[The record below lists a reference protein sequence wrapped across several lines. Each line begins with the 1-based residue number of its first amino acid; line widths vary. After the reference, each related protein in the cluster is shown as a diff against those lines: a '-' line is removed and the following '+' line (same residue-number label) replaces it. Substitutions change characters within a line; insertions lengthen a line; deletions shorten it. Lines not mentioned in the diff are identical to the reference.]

1 MTSANSPPK
10 LFTLI
15 LLTGLS
21 VLSLNMFLP
30 SLNNIAIALQ
40 ADYTLVSISISGFMA
55 VTAILQLIIGP
66 LSDRYGRRPILLAAL
81 AIFSIASVGCLLATD
96 IWVFLFFRL
105 LQSVITAGWIVSFA
119 IVRDTT
125 SKQKTASLI
134 GYISMAMAIA
144 PMLGPMLGGVLDDL
158 FGWRASFFVFTL
170 LGVVIFGLCWF
181 DLEETNQASS
191 ATFTKQFRTYPALLR
206 SSVYWG
212 FALCLAFSTGAFF
225 SFIAGAPLVT
235 ETLFSLSPT
244 MLGFCIGS
252 ITAGFMLGSFISGRV
267 AERYS
272 LTTMMIAGQLIACI
286 SLLLGLLL
294 FVTGFIHVITLIATT
309 ICVGL
314 GNGIAKPSSNAG
326 AMSVQPQLAGSAAGL
341 AGALTSAIGALL
353 TSLTAVILT
362 AHNSGFAL
370 LGMMLF
376 CTAIALTAALY
387 VRWVDWHASLDLQQ
401 AAQNEV
407 N

>member
-10 LFTLI
+10 LLTLI
-15 LLTGLS
+15 MLTGLS

-30 SLNNIAIALQ
+30 SLNNIAATLQ
-40 ADYTLVSISISGFMA
+40 ADYALVNISISGFMA

-66 LSDRYGRRPILLAAL
+66 LSDRYGRRPVLLAAL
-81 AIFSIASVGCLLATD
+81 AIFSIASLGCLLATD

-125 SKQKTASLI
+125 SQQKTASLI

-144 PMLGPMLGGVLDDL
+144 PMLGPMLGGVLDDV
-158 FGWRASFFVFTL
+158 FGWRASFFVFSV
-170 LGVVIFGLCWF
+170 LGIVIFALCWF
-181 DLEETNQASS
+181 DVGETNKIRS
-191 ATFTKQFRTYPALLR
+191 ATFAKQFRTYPTLLQ
-206 SSVYWG
+206 SPTYWG
-212 FALCLAFSTGAFF
+212 YALCLAFSTGAFF

-235 ETLFSLSPT
+235 KTLFSMSPT
-244 MLGFCIGS
+244 LLGFCIGS

-272 LTTMMIAGQLIACI
+272 LTTMMIAGQSIACI
-286 SLLLGLLL
+286 SLVLGLLL
-294 FVTGFIHVITLIATT
+294 FVTGFIHVIILLSTT
-309 ICVGL
+309 IFVGL

-341 AGALTSAIGALL
+341 AGALTSASGALI
-353 TSLTAVILT
+353 TSLTAIVLT
-362 AHNSGFAL
+362 AYNGGIAL

-376 CTAIALTAALY
+376 CTAIALAAAFF
-387 VRWVDWHASLDLQQ
+387 VRWVDRRPGNDLQE
-401 AAQNEV
+401 ATHN
-407 N
+407 

>member
-30 SLNNIAIALQ
+30 SLNNIAATLQ
-40 ADYTLVSISISGFMA
+40 ADYALVNISISGFMA

-66 LSDRYGRRPILLAAL
+66 LSDRYGRRPVLLAAL
-81 AIFSIASVGCLLATD
+81 ALFSIASLGCLLATD

-105 LQSVITAGWIVSFA
+105 LQSVITAGWVVSFA

-158 FGWRASFFVFTL
+158 FGWRASFFVFSV
-170 LGVVIFGLCWF
+170 LGIVIFALCWF
-181 DLEETNQASS
+181 DVGETNKRLS
-191 ATFTKQFRTYPALLR
+191 ATFAKQFRTYPTLLQ
-206 SSVYWG
+206 SPTYWG
-212 FALCLAFSTGAFF
+212 YALCLAFSTGAFF

-235 ETLFSLSPT
+235 KTLFSLSPT
-244 MLGFCIGS
+244 LLGFCIGS

-272 LTTMMIAGQLIACI
+272 LTTMMIAGQSIACI
-286 SLLLGLLL
+286 SLVLGLLL
-294 FVTGFIHVITLIATT
+294 FVTGFIYAITLLSAT
-309 ICVGL
+309 IFVGL

-341 AGALTSAIGALL
+341 AGALTSASGALL
-353 TSLTAVILT
+353 TSLTAIILT
-362 AHNSGFAL
+362 AHNSGHAL

-376 CTAIALTAALY
+376 CTVIALLAALC
-387 VRWVDWHASLDLQQ
+387 VRWVDRRPGNDLQE
-401 AAQNEV
+401 ATHN
-407 N
+407 